1 MFLILTP
8 LIKELL
14 KLNMFLIL
22 TSLIKELL
30 KLNMFLILI
39 PLIKELLKLNIFLI
53 LTPLIK
59 ELLKIQKCLY
69 DVTYKVCIPLILMR
83 KIKTRGAPRGHKV
96 VFYYGINLTS
106 SLIRN

>member
-8 LIKELL
+8 
-14 KLNMFLIL
+14 
-22 TSLIKELL
+22 LIKELL

-59 ELLKIQKCLY
+59 ELLKSNMFLILTPLIKELLKIQKCLY

-83 KIKTRGAPRGHKV
+83 KIKTRVAPRSQSRILLWHK
-96 VFYYGINLTS
+96 FDFFID
-106 SLIRN
+106 